1 MKHFFYWAGT
11 PAPAAAWA
19 LALLA
24 AWLAGCSRN
33 EIQVY
38 RVAKEA
44 PQTQPLA
51 MPPGHPNMSGAPASA
66 SAPALKYKLPAGWQE
81 VAPGEMRAASFRVA
95 GKGGKLADVSVIPL
109 PGLAGG
115 DLDNVNRWRGQVG
128 LKGVTPEE
136 LAKLAQPVTI
146 DGSAAQLYEQ
156 AGENPAAGEKTR
168 ILAAIT
174 RRAGVAWFFKM
185 TGDDELVAQQKPAFI
200 GFLESVGFP
209 AGSTSAELPPS
220 HPPIGGGTM
229 SAQGELPPS
238 HPPIGSGSMAAAGPM
253 AASNQDKPNWQVP
266 AGWQEV
272 SGGGFLVAK
281 FLISGGPAQAAVNV
295 SMSAGDGGGVLA
307 NLNRWRGQLGLGPVA
322 EADLGKAIQPFE
334 TAGGKATLAELAGTD
349 PRTGQPIQLLAVIVP
364 QAGQTWFYK
373 LMGSAPVVQ
382 REKAAFT
389 KFVQTA
395 KYSHGP

>member
-1 MKHFFYWAGT
+1 VKHFFCRTGG
-11 PAPAAAWA
+11 PAPAAWT

-24 AWLAGCSRN
+24 ALLPGCSRN

-44 PQTQPLA
+44 PQTQPQG
-51 MPPGHPNMSGAPASA
+51 MPPGHPDISGAPAPAPASASA
-66 SAPALKYKLPAGWQE
+66 SAPALKYKLPSGWQE

-95 GKGGKLADVSVIPL
+95 GKAGKLADVSVIPL

-115 DLDNVNRWRGQVG
+115 DLDNVNRWRGQVE
-128 LKGVTPEE
+128 LKGVTAEE

-146 DGSAAQLYEQ
+146 DRNPAPLYEQ
-156 AGENPAAGEKTR
+156 AGETPGSGEKTR

-174 RRAGVAWFFKM
+174 RREGVAWFFKM

-200 GFLESVGFP
+200 EFLESVAFP
-209 AGSTSAELPPS
+209 AASAQAELPPS
-220 HPPIGGGTM
+220 HPPIGGGSM
-229 SAQGELPPS
+229 PLPTLPVV
-238 HPPIGSGSMAAAGPM
+238 AAG
-253 AASNQDKPNWQVP
+253 QDKPSWQAP

-281 FLISGGPAQAAVNV
+281 FLIGGSGNAQAAVNV

-307 NLNRWRGQLGLGPVA
+307 NLNRWRGQLGLGPVT
-322 EADLGKAIQPFE
+322 EADLGKEVQPFDVPGSQAML
-334 TAGGKATLAELAGTD
+334 TGMTGTD
-349 PRTGQPIQLLAVIVP
+349 PKTGQPAQLLAVIVP

-373 LMGSAPVVQ
+373 LMGNEQVVQ
-382 REKAAFT
+382 REKEAFT
-389 KFVQTA
+389 KFVQTV
-395 KYSHGP
+395 KYSHAP